1 MSLGRV
7 VGLAGGVLLALFVL
21 MSIGKIFENVSANE
35 LVVIQAPWSGKLTW
49 TKQSG
54 VALQL
59 WGTVTSYPRRQT
71 YVFEIPVRFNDGGH
85 GTMQGSVQ
93 WEMPLSDAQLTML
106 HQQFGSPE
114 AIQQQLISTVVN
126 KAAYMTGP
134 LMSSKESY
142 AEKRNY
148 LINYVEDQIAHGVY
162 RTIQREIKVADPLT
176 GQDKSAIVVD
186 ILMNSGV
193 PQRQEASILDH
204 YGIVTSNF
212 AIKGLP
218 YDPEVEKQIQ
228 QQQQI
233 TMQVQT
239 AIAESRQA
247 EQRAI
252 TVAKQG
258 EADAAKAK
266 WEQETIKA
274 KAVTEAEQQLAVQ
287 TLRNQTAE
295 QYRQE
300 QLKKADGDAGYR
312 RQVMAADG
320 ALAQKLDA
328 LVKINA
334 TWAAAFKDYPGQL
347 VPSVVMGNGQS
358 GTTGIGATQNFM
370 DILTAKAAQD
380 LGVSLKQQPQSGKG
394 GLTSR

>member
-380 LGVSLKQQPQSGKG
+380 LGVSLKQQPQSGKE